1 MTKEQK
7 EELVKMDW
15 REVITKRKQIKDKSR
30 QKPQTRMAGGKPN
43 LTPSKERTGS
53 PFDETDEDRKERQE
67 LANATRSDLM
77 DKVMDL
83 IGSYSEEQL
92 IDLLIG
98 TQGDIEVGAIQVR
111 DNR

>member
-7 EELVKMDW
+7 EELVNMDW
-15 REVITKRKQIKDKSR
+15 RTIIKEERK
-30 QKPQTRMAGGKPN
+30 KPQTRIAGGNPNDKPKGRKRG
-43 LTPSKERTGS
+43 TIMDME
-53 PFDETDEDRKERQE
+53 EDRAERQE
-67 LANATRSDLM
+67 LANATREDLM

-83 IGSYSEEQL
+83 IGSYSAEQL

-98 TQGDIEVGAIQVR
+98 TQGDIELGPIQVR

>member
-7 EELVKMDW
+7 EELVNMDW
-15 REVITKRKQIKDKSR
+15 RTIIKEERK
-30 QKPQTRMAGGKPN
+30 KPQTRIAGGNPNDKPKGRKRG
-43 LTPSKERTGS
+43 TIMDME
-53 PFDETDEDRKERQE
+53 EDRAERQE

>member
-1 MTKEQK
+1 M
-7 EELVKMDW
+7 EE
-15 REVITKRKQIKDKSR
+15 DK
-30 QKPQTRMAGGKPN
+30 T
-43 LTPSKERTGS
+43 
-53 PFDETDEDRKERQE
+53 ERQE
-67 LANATRSDLM
+67 LANATREDLM

-98 TQGDIEVGAIQVR
+98 TQGDIELGPIQVR

>member
-7 EELVKMDW
+7 EELVNMDW
-15 REVITKRKQIKDKSR
+15 REVIIKRKQFRDRGR
-30 QKPQTRMAGGKPN
+30 QKTQTRIAGGNPQD
-43 LTPSKERTGS
+43 TGKGREGS
-53 PFDETDEDRKERQE
+53 IFDMEEDRLERE
-67 LANATRSDLM
+67 KLASATREDLM

-92 IDLLIG
+92 IELLIG
-98 TQGDIEVGAIQVR
+98 TQGNIEVGAIQVR

>member
-7 EELVKMDW
+7 EELVNMDW
-15 REVITKRKQIKDKSR
+15 RTIIKEERK
-30 QKPQTRMAGGKPN
+30 KPQTRIAGGNPNDKPKGRKRG
-43 LTPSKERTGS
+43 TIMDME
-53 PFDETDEDRKERQE
+53 EDRAERQE
-67 LANATRSDLM
+67 LANATREDLM

-98 TQGDIEVGAIQVR
+98 TQGDIELGPIQVR